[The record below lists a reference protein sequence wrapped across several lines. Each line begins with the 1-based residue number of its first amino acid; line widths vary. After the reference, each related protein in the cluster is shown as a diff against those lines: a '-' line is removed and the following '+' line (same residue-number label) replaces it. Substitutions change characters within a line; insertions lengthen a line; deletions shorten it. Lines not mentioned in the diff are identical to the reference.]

1 VRWCIPHGN
10 TLDRPWRVSY
20 LSALI
25 KSPGHSYDVDVTL
38 HNGIDPSRGSGGT
51 WLGALMC
58 IVMFVTVRRP
68 ALIGEYP
75 SQDNSDPGK
84 RPN

>member
-1 VRWCIPHGN
+1 MRWCIPHGN

-51 WLGALMC
+51 SLGAHVYCHVCHGITTGTDWRISL
-58 IVMFVTVRRP
+58 VRQ
-68 ALIGEYP
+68 L
-75 SQDNSDPGK
+75 
-84 RPN
+84 